1 MITGLS
7 TCTKY
12 PVGANLFAWH
22 RTPGCLWRD
31 AKHQSLNPS
40 GLTPRGLSHF
50 PHKLNAYGQ
59 ASKFVPRK
67 QRGLTLVE
75 LVITIVIIGI
85 AAAAL
90 YSAMAVIGGRSAD
103 PMLRQQSLVIAE
115 GYLEEILFQPYL
127 DPNSTNTGSC
137 AATPGLSRSRFDD
150 VCDYA
155 SLDDQGVRDAT
166 GALVQ
171 ALSGYRVQVSV
182 TQLANWNGVP
192 ARRIDVSVTDPS
204 GQRLQLSGFRTCY
217 GEVDAN
223 GADRC
228 P

>member
-1 MITGLS
+1 MKRQHGMTMI
-7 TCTKY
+7 
-12 PVGANLFAWH
+12 
-22 RTPGCLWRD
+22 
-31 AKHQSLNPS
+31 
-40 GLTPRGLSHF
+40 
-50 PHKLNAYGQ
+50 
-59 ASKFVPRK
+59 
-67 QRGLTLVE
+67 E

-137 AATPGLSRSRFDD
+137 TATPGLSRSRFDD

-155 SLDDQGVRDAT
+155 NLDDQGVRDAT

-192 ARRIDVSVTDPS
+192 ARRIDVSVIDPA

>member
-1 MITGLS
+1 MNTGLS
-7 TCTKY
+7 TCTIY
-12 PVGANLFAWH
+12 PVGANLFARH
-22 RTPGCLWRD
+22 RT
-31 AKHQSLNPS
+31 S
-40 GLTPRGLSHF
+40 GRLSHL
-50 PHKLNAYGQ
+50 PHKLIASYGQ
-59 ASKFVPRK
+59 ANKFTPTKAAWPTGRSIGRK
-67 QRGLTLVE
+67 TLSGRQNGLTMIE

-137 AATPGLSRSRFDD
+137 AASPGLSRSRFDD

-155 SLDDQGVRDAT
+155 NLDDQGVRDAT

-192 ARRIDVSVTDPS
+192 ARRIDVSVIDPA